1 MPSASTRLWWY
12 CRKIQCQYPH
22 IIFSCK
28 SPCQKHRYTPLYC
41 HVIIIT
47 HAYTHTHTNTHRQ
60 TDRQTERH
68 CNHFNHH
75 HHRYNNKPSP
85 ELYQS
90 AGSHGHPVI
99 PQAREERA
107 VASTK
112 YSSHIRTPKSSGL
125 GFFSIVD
132 PFEAE
137 LSRAIVPK
145 GMVALSPALKCVRT
159 LSLGGPMVMICMSMW
174 MWMCS

>member
-1 MPSASTRLWWY
+1 MCHRIDIST
-12 CRKIQCQYPH
+12 IH
-22 IIFSCK
+22 HTHVHT
-28 SPCQKHRYTPLYC
+28 HR
-41 HVIIIT
+41 
-47 HAYTHTHTNTHRQ
+47 HTHTERERDRQ
-60 TDRQTERH
+60 TDRQTDRH

-75 HHRYNNKPSP
+75 HHLYNNKPSP

-137 LSRAIVPK
+137 LSRAIAPK

-159 LSLGGPMVMICMSMW
+159 LSLDGPVVMICMCM
-174 MWMCS
+174 